1 MDLYRSSRSQVLFKI
16 GVLKNFANFTG
27 KHLCWS
33 QHLQWLLL
41 SFRSSQD
48 SIFTSFCVLYNFLL
62 FPVSI
67 VNTPKYLKA
76 LKNLLINL
84 QKSIDSYWYKNVL
97 LELFSLRLYL
107 FFFQRMT
114 KFYRKTFALHEFKS
128 YICRTLFLTN
138 WRYMPFKNAL
148 EISSIY
154 WHVLNFL
161 VRNRNKSKT
170 YWEVCQTSQMQRF
183 PKIMKS

>member
-48 SIFTSFCVLYNFLL
+48 SIF
-62 FPVSI
+62 
-67 VNTPKYLKA
+67 KYLKA

-84 QKSIDSYWYKNVL
+84 QKSIDSYWYKNAL

-107 FFFQRMT
+107 LFFQRMT

-128 YICRTLFLTN
+128 YFCRALFLTT
-138 WRYMPFKNAL
+138 WRYMPFKNAV

-161 VRNRNKSKT
+161 VRNRSKSKA